1 MNKIKSVKIKGLR
14 GIKEE
19 VSLDLETNSLLLY
32 GDNGSGKSSITD
44 AFEWFYTN
52 RIDHLVSEEI
62 GRSGLEALRNIFLK
76 DDENGMIDIRFTNDN
91 YNSEKSIFYKKESL
105 KSEHTNQSEAFAEYL
120 KESQK
125 ENLLLRYNDMVTFI
139 LDSKKGKLETLSDII
154 GFSRVS
160 QVRDILRKTTGELAR
175 ELKRGNFDNRIS
187 NQQAKI
193 IENLGSVVT
202 SEEQLVNA
210 VNELLKPLDF
220 DRKITRI
227 SEIDEIL
234 SLVKK
239 PEDSQA
245 IELQSYYNKV
255 SDWTSEVSAA
265 LDTIENQYKE
275 YHEQFQKITGDIEK
289 INKILL
295 ENLLNEGVMV
305 IKENVI
311 ADDLC
316 PLCMQP
322 KNKSQLLKE
331 LEARIIELEQY
342 KKEKLNI
349 NRLKE
354 SLNRELKAP
363 LQRLNYFLFEKYSNI
378 EENRELKESIE
389 TLKSGF
395 ENYSTQLEPEIS
407 PSQQLKKPEA
417 ITIDKV
423 KLNQIADFCKKQVEN
438 LRASKKD
445 DQRFEIQS
453 KLLLSREAYL
463 DIQQLK
469 KEKESVERQ
478 QKSFELI
485 YSEFLKKQKQALES
499 FLSRFSNDINDFY
512 QFMNPDEKV
521 EDIKLIPL
529 EKEDELQGLTLEFKF
544 FENSQSPPQK
554 YLSESHL
561 NCLGIAFFLTS
572 VKAFNKRNK
581 FFILD
586 DVISGFDTIHGKRFA
601 QLLLEKFS
609 DYQIILMT
617 HENHWFELVKNLMK
631 EKGWNVITIKWDDNK
646 GTFLPPAARGPHGMG
661 DL

>member
-76 DDENGMIDIRFTNDN
+76 DDENGMIDVRFTNDN

-105 KSEHTNQSEAFAEYL
+105 KSEHANQSEAFAEYL

-139 LDSKKGKLETLSDII
+139 LDSKKGKLEMLSDII

-160 QVRDILRKTTGELAR
+160 QVRDILRRAAGDLAR

-202 SEEQLVNA
+202 SEEQLIDA
-210 VNELLKPLDF
+210 INELLKPLGIN
-220 DRKITRI
+220 REITRI
-227 SEIDEIL
+227 NEIDEIL

-239 PEDSQA
+239 PEDSRA
-245 IELQSYYNKV
+245 IELQSYYNKMI
-255 SDWTSEVSAA
+255 DWTSDVPAVLE
-265 LDTIENQYKE
+265 TIEDQYKE

-295 ENLLNEGVMV
+295 ENLLNEGVRV

-311 ADDLC
+311 AGDRC

-322 KNKSQLLKE
+322 KNKSELLKE

-363 LQRLNYFLFEKYSNI
+363 LQRLNYFLFEQYSNT
-378 EENRELKESIE
+378 EENRELKENIE
-389 TLKSGF
+389 NLKAGL
-395 ENYSTQLEPEIS
+395 ENYSTQLDLEIS
-407 PSQQLKKPEA
+407 TSQRLRKPGEIA
-417 ITIDKV
+417 IDRT
-423 KLNQIADFCKKQVEN
+423 KLNQIAGFCKKQAAN
-438 LRASKKD
+438 LKASKKD
-445 DQRFEIQS
+445 DPGFEIQG

-463 DIQQLK
+463 DIQRLK
-469 KEKESVERQ
+469 KEKEAVELQ
-478 QKSFELI
+478 QKSLELI

-512 QFMNPDEKV
+512 QFMNPGEKV

-529 EKEDELQGLTLEFKF
+529 EKEDELQGLTLEFRF
-544 FENSQSPPQK
+544 FENSESPPQK

-572 VKAFNKRNK
+572 VKAFNKRNQ

-601 QLLLEKFS
+601 QLLLEKFPG
-609 DYQIILMT
+609 YQVILMT
-617 HENHWFELVKNLMK
+617 HENHWFELVKDLMK
-631 EKGWNVITIKWDDNK
+631 ERGWNIDTIKWNDIK
-646 GTFLPPAARGPHGMG
+646 GTFLPPAARGSF
-661 DL
+661 

>member
-1 MNKIKSVKIKGLR
+1 MNKIKAIKIKGLR

-19 VSLDLETNSLLLY
+19 LNLDLDKGSLLIY

-62 GRSGLEALRNIFLK
+62 GRSGSEALRNIFLK

-91 YNSEKSIFYKKESL
+91 YNSEKKIFYKKESL
-105 KSEHTNQSEAFAEYL
+105 KSEHANQSEAFTEYL

-160 QVRDILRKTTGELAR
+160 RVRDILRRAAGDLAR

-210 VNELLKPLDF
+210 VNELLKPLDI
-220 DRKITRI
+220 DREITRI

-234 SLVKK
+234 NLVKK

-255 SDWTSEVSAA
+255 ADWTSDVPTA

-295 ENLLNEGVMV
+295 ENLLNEGVRV

-316 PLCMQP
+316 PLCLQP
-322 KNKSQLLKE
+322 KNKSELIKE
-331 LEARIIELEQY
+331 LETRIIELEQY

-354 SLNRELKAP
+354 SLNRELKVP
-363 LQRLNYFLFEKYSNI
+363 LQRLNYFLFEQYSNM

-389 TLKSGF
+389 NLKSGF
-395 ENYSTQLEPEIS
+395 ENYSTQLDLEIS
-407 PSQQLKKPEA
+407 PAQHLKKPGE
-417 ITIDKV
+417 ITIDIEN
-423 KLNQIADFCKKQVEN
+423 LNHIADFCKKQVDN
-438 LRASKKD
+438 LKASKKD

-463 DIQQLK
+463 DIQRLK

-478 QKSFELI
+478 RKSLELI

-521 EDIKLIPL
+521 GDIQLIPL
-529 EKEDELQGLTLEFKF
+529 EKDDELQGLTLEFKF
-544 FENSQSPPQK
+544 FENPESPPQK

-572 VKAFNKRNK
+572 VKAFNKKNK

-601 QLLLEKFS
+601 VLLIEKFS

-617 HENHWFELVKNLMK
+617 HENHWFELVKDLMK
-631 EKGWNVITIKWDDNK
+631 EKGWKINTIKWDDNK
-646 GTFLPPAARGPHGMG
+646 GAYLER
-661 DL
+661 LKIKVL

>member
-1 MNKIKSVKIKGLR
+1 MTRIKSIKIKGLR

-19 VSLDLETNSLLLY
+19 VSLDLDINSLLLY

-44 AFEWFYTN
+44 ALEWFYTN

-62 GRSGLEALRNIFLK
+62 GRGGLEALRNIFLK
-76 DDENGMIDIRFTNDN
+76 DDENGFVDIRFTNDI

-105 KSEHTNQSEAFAEYL
+105 KSEHINHSGEFMEYL

-125 ENLLLRYNDMVTFI
+125 ENLLLRYNHMVTFI

-160 QVRDILRKTTGELAR
+160 QVRDILRRTAGELAR
-175 ELKRGNFDNRIS
+175 ELKSGNFDNRIS

-210 VNELLKPLDF
+210 VNELLKPLDIN
-220 DRKITRI
+220 REITRI

-234 SLVKK
+234 NLVKK
-239 PEDSQA
+239 PGDSRA

-255 SDWTSEVSAA
+255 ADWTSDVPAA
-265 LDTIENQYKE
+265 LETIENQYKE
-275 YHEQFQKITGDIEK
+275 YQEQFQKITGDIEK

-295 ENLLNEGVMV
+295 ENLLNEGVKV

-311 ADDLC
+311 ADDRC

-342 KKEKLNI
+342 KKEKLNV
-349 NRLKE
+349 NHLKE
-354 SLNRELKAP
+354 SLNKELKVP

-378 EENRELKESIE
+378 EENRELKETIE
-389 TLKSGF
+389 YLKSRL
-395 ENYSTQLEPEIS
+395 ENYSTQLDLEIS
-407 PSQQLKKPEA
+407 PSQHLKKPEE
-417 ITIDKV
+417 ITIDRE
-423 KLNQIADFCKKQVEN
+423 KLNQIAGFCKKQAEN
-438 LRASKKD
+438 LKASKKD
-445 DQRFEIQS
+445 DQGFAIQS

-463 DIQQLK
+463 DIQRLR
-469 KEKESVERQ
+469 KEKEAVERQ
-478 QKSFELI
+478 QKSLELI

-499 FLSRFSNDINDFY
+499 FLSRFSSDINDFY

-544 FENSQSPPQK
+544 FENSESPPQK

-601 QLLLEKFS
+601 LLLLEKFS
-609 DYQIILMT
+609 AYQIILMT
-617 HENHWFELVKNLMK
+617 HESHWFELVKDLMK
-631 EKGWNVITIKWDDNK
+631 EKGWNVNTIKWDDNK
-646 GTFLPPAARGPHGMG
+646 GAFLPPAARGSF
-661 DL
+661 

>member
-1 MNKIKSVKIKGLR
+1 MNKIKAVKIKGLR

-76 DDENGMIDIRFTNDN
+76 DDENGMIDICFTNDY

-105 KSEHTNQSEAFAEYL
+105 KSEHTNQTEVFAEYL

-125 ENLLLRYNDMVTFI
+125 ENLFLRHNDMVTFI

-160 QVRDILRKTTGELAR
+160 QVRDILRRTVGDLAR

-210 VNELLKPLDF
+210 VNELLKPLDIN
-220 DRKITRI
+220 RKIIQI

-234 SLVKK
+234 NLVKK
-239 PEDSQA
+239 PGDSQA

-255 SDWTSEVSAA
+255 ADWTSDVPAA
-265 LDTIENQYKE
+265 LETIENQYKE
-275 YHEQFQKITGDIEK
+275 YHEQFKKITGDIEK

-295 ENLLNEGVMV
+295 ENLLNEGVRI

-311 ADDLC
+311 ADDVC
-316 PLCMQP
+316 PLCMQS
-322 KNKSQLLKE
+322 KNKSELLKE
-331 LEARIIELEQY
+331 LETRIIELEQY

-349 NRLKE
+349 NQLKE

-378 EENRELKESIE
+378 EENWELKKSIE

-395 ENYSTQLEPEIS
+395 ENYSTQLDLQIS
-407 PSQQLKKPEA
+407 PSQHLKKPEE
-417 ITIDKV
+417 ITIDKE
-423 KLNQIADFCKKQVEN
+423 KLNHITDFCKKQVEN
-438 LRASKKD
+438 LKASKKD

-453 KLLLSREAYL
+453 ILLLSREAYL
-463 DIQQLK
+463 DIQRLK

-478 QKSFELI
+478 QKSLELL
-485 YSEFLKKQKQALES
+485 YSEFLKRQKQALES

-512 QFMNPDEKV
+512 QFMNPEEKV
-521 EDIKLIPL
+521 EDIMLIPL

-544 FENSQSPPQK
+544 FENSESPPQK

-572 VKAFNKRNK
+572 VNAFNKRNQ

-586 DVISGFDTIHGKRFA
+586 DVISGFDTIHRERFA
-601 QLLLEKFS
+601 QLLLEKFY

-617 HENHWFELVKNLMK
+617 HENHWFELVKDLMK
-631 EKGWNVITIKWDDNK
+631 EKGWKVNTIKWDDNK
-646 GTFLPPAARGPHGMG
+646 GAYLEK
-661 DL
+661 

>member
-19 VSLDLETNSLLLY
+19 VSLDLDKNSLLLY

-105 KSEHTNQSEAFAEYL
+105 KSEHTNQSEEFAGYL
-120 KESQK
+120 NESQK

-160 QVRDILRKTTGELAR
+160 QVRDILRRTAGDLAR

-210 VNELLKPLDF
+210 VNELLKPLDI
-220 DRKITRI
+220 DREITQI

-234 SLVKK
+234 NLVKK

-255 SDWTSEVSAA
+255 VDWTLEVPAA
-265 LDTIENQYKE
+265 LDTIEDQYKE

-295 ENLLNEGVMV
+295 ENLLNEGVRV
-305 IKENVI
+305 IKESVI

-363 LQRLNYFLFEKYSNI
+363 LQRLNYFLFEQYSNI
-378 EENRELKESIE
+378 EENRELKETIE
-389 TLKSGF
+389 ILKSGF
-395 ENYSTQLEPEIS
+395 ENYSTQLDLEIS
-407 PSQQLKKPEA
+407 PLQHLRKPEE
-417 ITIDKV
+417 ITLDRA
-423 KLNQIADFCKKQVEN
+423 KLGQIASFCKKQVEN
-438 LRASKKD
+438 LKASKKD
-445 DQRFEIQS
+445 DKRFEVQS

-463 DIQQLK
+463 DIQRLK
-469 KEKESVERQ
+469 KEKGSVERQ

-521 EDIKLIPL
+521 EDIKLISL

-544 FENSQSPPQK
+544 FENSESPPQK

-572 VKAFNKRNK
+572 VKAFNKKNQ

-601 QLLLEKFS
+601 QLLLEKFP

-617 HENHWFELVKNLMK
+617 HENHWFELVKDLMK
-631 EKGWNVITIKWDDNK
+631 EKGWNVNTINQGLFLKKPPLDPAK
-646 GTFLPPAARGPHGMG
+646 TFY
-661 DL
+661 